1 MAYKDTFNGN
11 RQKLLDALKA
21 AGMLGLDSREVA
33 ALGLGAAHSRMA
45 ELDEFHII
53 QRKDST
59 GGLESA
65 QTNSA
70 RTSCGSAAGRR
81 WTGRGGRFGRRIRFS
96 LTCRSRN
103 VWRCSSFPLH
113 LRWQALSV
121 WGAGW

>member
-53 QRKDST
+53 QRKDL
-59 GGLESA
+59 GHNLKLYRWLGE
-65 QTNSA
+65 
-70 RTSCGSAAGRR
+70 RTDQQRKDFL
-81 WTGRGGRFGRRIRFS
+81 WE
-96 LTCRSRN
+96 RSRK
-103 VWRCSSFPLH
+103 
-113 LRWQALSV
+113 ALDRARRAIWKANKV
-121 WGAGW
+121 QPDVPEQERLAL